1 MNLPN
6 KLTLGRI
13 FAIPVF
19 IVALMMDYRVLAT
32 VLFIAA
38 AFTDML
44 DGKIAR
50 KYNLVTNFGKLMDPL
65 ADKLLTMSAFVCLVG
80 LGQVPAWMVIVILG
94 REFIITG
101 MRQVA
106 AAEGIVIAA
115 GWSGK
120 IKTVLQMVAIPLL
133 LLNNWPCD
141 PYFGGFPLDQIVLWA
156 ALVMTIVSGVEY
168 IVKNRQVFSQE
179 NRGAESN
186 EPEEAADASEG
197 EEEE

>member
-1 MNLPN
+1 MENETKDFRFKNLPN
-6 KLTLGRI
+6 QLTIARVC
-13 FAIPVF
+13 AIP
-19 IVALMMDYRVLAT
+19 
-32 VLFIAA
+32 LFIILLLMGFRVVATIVFLAA

-65 ADKLLTMSAFVCLVG
+65 ADKLLTMAAFVCLVE
-80 LGQVPAWMVIVILG
+80 LGDIPAWMVIVILG

-120 IKTVLQMVAIPLL
+120 IKTVCQMVAIPLIM
-133 LLNNWPCD
+133 LNNWPCSML
-141 PYFGGFPLDQIVLWA
+141 PFHFPLDQIALWA
-156 ALVMTIVSGVEY
+156 ALVMTIWSGAEY
-168 IVKNRQVFSQE
+168 IIKNKEVFSMK
-179 NRGAESN
+179 NKS
-186 EPEEAADASEG
+186 
-197 EEEE
+197 

>member
-6 KLTLGRI
+6 KLTMGRI

-19 IVALMMDYRVLAT
+19 IILILMEYRYAAAII
-32 VLFIAA
+32 FILA

-65 ADKLLTMSAFVCLVG
+65 ADKLLVMAALICLAE
-80 LGQVPAWMVIVILG
+80 LGDVPGWMVIVILG

-106 AAEGIVIAA
+106 AAQGIVIAA
-115 GWSGK
+115 GTTGK
-120 IKTVLQMVAIPLL
+120 IKTVTQMIAIPLL
-133 LLNNWPCD
+133 ILDNWPFSMLSVNIPMD
-141 PYFGGFPLDQIVLWA
+141 VIFLWI
-156 ALVMTIVSGVEY
+156 ALVMTIVSGTEY
-168 IVKNRQVFSQE
+168 IVKNKQLFSM
-179 NRGAESN
+179 
-186 EPEEAADASEG
+186 
-197 EEEE
+197 

>member
-1 MNLPN
+1 MENKDFKYKNLPN
-6 KLTLGRI
+6 QLTIG
-13 FAIPVF
+13 
-19 IVALMMDYRVLAT
+19 RVLAIP
-32 VLFIAA
+32 LFIVLLLMGFRVAATVVFILA

-65 ADKLLTMSAFVCLVG
+65 ADKLLTMSAFVCLVE
-80 LGQVPAWMVIVILG
+80 LGDIPAWMVIVILG

-120 IKTVLQMVAIPLL
+120 IKTVCQMVAIPLIM
-133 LLNNWPCD
+133 LNNWPCSLL
-141 PYFGGFPLDQIVLWA
+141 PFPLPLDQIVLWA
-156 ALVMTIVSGVEY
+156 AVVMTIWSGAEY
-168 IVKNRQVFSQE
+168 IIKNKEVFSMK
-179 NRGAESN
+179 NKS
-186 EPEEAADASEG
+186 
-197 EEEE
+197 

>member
-1 MNLPN
+1 MENKTQDFRFKNLPN
-6 KLTLGRI
+6 QLTIGRVC
-13 FAIPVF
+13 AIPLF
-19 IVALMMDYRVLAT
+19 IILLMMGFRVAAT
-32 VLFIAA
+32 VLFLLA

-65 ADKLLTMSAFVCLVG
+65 ADKLLTMAAFVCLVE
-80 LGQVPAWMVIVILG
+80 LGDIPAWMVVVILG

-120 IKTVLQMVAIPLL
+120 IKTVCQMIAIPLL
-133 LLNNWPCD
+133 MLNNWPCSML
-141 PYFGGFPLDQIVLWA
+141 PFNLPLDQIALWA
-156 ALVMTIVSGVEY
+156 ALVMTIWSGAEY
-168 IVKNRQVFSQE
+168 IIKNKQVFSMK
-179 NRGAESN
+179 NKA
-186 EPEEAADASEG
+186 
-197 EEEE
+197 

>member
-1 MNLPN
+1 MENEVKTIKNKNLPN
-6 KLTLGRI
+6 QLTMARI

-19 IVALMMDYRVLAT
+19 IIALMMGFRGTAT
-32 VLFIAA
+32 IIFIAA
-38 AFTDML
+38 ALTDML

-65 ADKLLTMSAFVCLVG
+65 ADKLLTMSAFICFVG
-80 LGQVPAWMVIVILG
+80 LDDVPAWMVIVILG

-120 IKTVLQMVAIPLL
+120 IKTVCQMVAIPLIM
-133 LLNNWPCD
+133 LNNWPFALL
-141 PYFGGFPLDQIVLWA
+141 PVVIPMDQIVLWA
-156 ALVMTIVSGVEY
+156 ALVMTVWSGAEY
-168 IVKNRQVFSQE
+168 IIKNKEVFSMK
-179 NRGAESN
+179 NKA
-186 EPEEAADASEG
+186 
-197 EEEE
+197 

>member
-1 MNLPN
+1 MENEVKTIKNKNLPN
-6 KLTLGRI
+6 QLTMARI

-19 IVALMMDYRVLAT
+19 IIVLMMGFRVTAT
-32 VLFIAA
+32 IIFIAA
-38 AFTDML
+38 ALTDML

-65 ADKLLTMSAFVCLVG
+65 ADKLLTMSAFICFVG
-80 LGQVPAWMVIVILG
+80 LGDVPAWMVIVILG

-120 IKTVLQMVAIPLL
+120 IKTVCQMVAIPLIM
-133 LLNNWPCD
+133 LNNWPFTFL
-141 PYFGGFPLDQIVLWA
+141 PVVIPMDQIALWA
-156 ALVMTIVSGVEY
+156 ALVMTIWSGAEY
-168 IVKNRQVFSQE
+168 IIKNKEVFSMK
-179 NRGAESN
+179 NKA
-186 EPEEAADASEG
+186 
-197 EEEE
+197 

>member
-19 IVALMMDYRVLAT
+19 IVLLLMGYRVAAT
-32 VLFIAA
+32 VIFILA

-50 KYNLVTNFGKLMDPL
+50 KYDLVTNFGKLMDPL
-65 ADKLLTMSAFVCLVG
+65 ADKLLTMSAFLCLVE

-141 PYFGGFPLDQIVLWA
+141 PYFGNFPLSLIVLWA
-156 ALVMTIVSGVEY
+156 ALVMTIVSGAEY
-168 IVKNRQVFSQE
+168 IIKNKEVFSQ
-179 NRGAESN
+179 
-186 EPEEAADASEG
+186 
-197 EEEE
+197 

>member
-1 MNLPN
+1 MENKTQEFRFKNLPN
-6 KLTLGRI
+6 QLTIARI
-13 FAIPVF
+13 CAIPLF
-19 IVALMMDYRVLAT
+19 IILLLMGFRVAAT
-32 VLFIAA
+32 VIFLAA

-65 ADKLLTMSAFVCLVG
+65 ADKLLTMAAFVCLVE
-80 LGQVPAWMVIVILG
+80 LGDIPAWMVIVILG

-120 IKTVLQMVAIPLL
+120 IKTVCQMVAIPLIM
-133 LLNNWPCD
+133 LNNWPCSML
-141 PYFGGFPLDQIVLWA
+141 PFNFPLDQIALWA
-156 ALVMTIVSGVEY
+156 ALVMTIWSGAEY
-168 IVKNRQVFSQE
+168 IIKNKQVFSMK
-179 NRGAESN
+179 NKG
-186 EPEEAADASEG
+186 
-197 EEEE
+197 

>member
-1 MNLPN
+1 MENEVKTIKNKNLPN
-6 KLTLGRI
+6 QLTMARI

-19 IVALMMDYRVLAT
+19 IIVLMMRFHVTAT
-32 VLFIAA
+32 IIFIAA
-38 AFTDML
+38 ALTDML

-65 ADKLLTMSAFVCLVG
+65 ADKLLTMSAFICFVG
-80 LGQVPAWMVIVILG
+80 LGDVPAWMVIVILG

-120 IKTVLQMVAIPLL
+120 IKTVCQMVAIPLIM
-133 LLNNWPCD
+133 LNNWPFTFL
-141 PYFGGFPLDQIVLWA
+141 PVVIPMDQIALWA
-156 ALVMTIVSGVEY
+156 ALVMTIWSGAEY
-168 IVKNRQVFSQE
+168 IIKNKEVFSMK
-179 NRGAESN
+179 NKA
-186 EPEEAADASEG
+186 
-197 EEEE
+197 

>member
-1 MNLPN
+1 MMENEVKTIKNKNLPN
-6 KLTLGRI
+6 QLTMARI

-19 IVALMMDYRVLAT
+19 IIVLMMGFRVTAT
-32 VLFIAA
+32 IIFIAA
-38 AFTDML
+38 ALTDML

-65 ADKLLTMSAFVCLVG
+65 ADKLLTMSAFICFVG
-80 LGQVPAWMVIVILG
+80 LGDVPAWMVIVILG

-120 IKTVLQMVAIPLL
+120 IKTVCQMVAIPLIM
-133 LLNNWPCD
+133 LNNWPFTLL
-141 PYFGGFPLDQIVLWA
+141 PVVIPMDQIALWA
-156 ALVMTIVSGVEY
+156 ALVMTIWSGAEY
-168 IVKNRQVFSQE
+168 IIKNKEVFSMK
-179 NRGAESN
+179 NKA
-186 EPEEAADASEG
+186 
-197 EEEE
+197 

>member
-1 MNLPN
+1 MSGKKKKMNLPN
-6 KLTLGRI
+6 KLTMGRI
-13 FAIPVF
+13 FAIPLF
-19 IVALMMDYRVLAT
+19 IVVLMMDYRVAAT
-32 VLFIAA
+32 VIFIAA

-65 ADKLLTMSAFVCLVG
+65 ADKLLTMSAFLCLVE
-80 LGQVPAWMVIVILG
+80 LGQMPAWMAIVILG
-94 REFIITG
+94 RELTITG

-141 PYFGGFPLDQIVLWA
+141 PYFNNFPLDTIVLWA
-156 ALVMTIVSGVEY
+156 AVIMTIVSGCEY
-168 IVKNRQVFSQE
+168 IMKNRQVFSQ
-179 NRGAESN
+179 
-186 EPEEAADASEG
+186 
-197 EEEE
+197 

>member
-1 MNLPN
+1 MENEVKTIKNKNLPN
-6 KLTLGRI
+6 QLTMARI

-19 IVALMMDYRVLAT
+19 IIVLMMGFRVTAT
-32 VLFIAA
+32 IIFIAA
-38 AFTDML
+38 ALTDML

-65 ADKLLTMSAFVCLVG
+65 ADKLLTMSAFICFVG
-80 LGQVPAWMVIVILG
+80 LGDVPAWMVIVILG

-120 IKTVLQMVAIPLL
+120 IKTVCQMVAIPLIM
-133 LLNNWPCD
+133 LNNWPFTLL
-141 PYFGGFPLDQIVLWA
+141 PVVIPMDQIALWA
-156 ALVMTIVSGVEY
+156 ALVMTIWSGAEY
-168 IVKNRQVFSQE
+168 IIKNKEVFSMK
-179 NRGAESN
+179 NKA
-186 EPEEAADASEG
+186 
-197 EEEE
+197 

>member
-1 MNLPN
+1 MDNQETKDFKFKNLPN
-6 KLTLGRI
+6 QLTIGRV
-13 FAIPVF
+13 FAIPLFIILLMMGFRVAATIVF
-19 IVALMMDYRVLAT
+19 IL
-32 VLFIAA
+32 A

-65 ADKLLTMSAFVCLVG
+65 ADKLLTMSAFICMVG
-80 LGQVPAWMVIVILG
+80 LGDIPAWMVIVILG

-120 IKTVLQMVAIPLL
+120 IKTVCQMIAIPLL
-133 LLNNWPCD
+133 MLNNWPFSLL
-141 PYFGGFPLDQIVLWA
+141 PFPCPMDQIALWA
-156 ALVMTIVSGVEY
+156 ALIMTIWSGAEY
-168 IVKNRQVFSQE
+168 IIKNKQVFSMK
-179 NRGAESN
+179 NKS
-186 EPEEAADASEG
+186 
-197 EEEE
+197 

>member
-13 FAIPVF
+13 CAIPVF
-19 IVALMMDYRVLAT
+19 IIALMMDQRVLAT

-38 AFTDML
+38 AFTDFL
-44 DGKIAR
+44 DGYIAR
-50 KYNLVTNFGKLMDPL
+50 KYDLVSNFGKLMDPL
-65 ADKLLTMSAFVCLVG
+65 ADKLLTMSAFICLVG
-80 LGQVPAWMVIVILG
+80 LDQIPAWMVIIILG

-115 GWSGK
+115 AWSGK
-120 IKTVLQMVAIPLL
+120 IKTVLQMVAIPVL

-141 PYFGGFPLDQIVLWA
+141 PYFDSFPADQILLWA
-156 ALVMTIVSGVEY
+156 ALVMTVVSGIEY
-168 IVKNRQVFSQE
+168 MVKNRQVFSQ
-179 NRGAESN
+179 
-186 EPEEAADASEG
+186 
-197 EEEE
+197 

>member
-1 MNLPN
+1 MENKEKEFRFKNLPN
-6 KLTLGRI
+6 QLTIARI
-13 FAIPVF
+13 CAIPLF
-19 IVALMMDYRVLAT
+19 IILLLMGFRVAAT
-32 VLFIAA
+32 VVFLAA

-65 ADKLLTMSAFVCLVG
+65 ADKLLTMAAFVCLVE
-80 LGQVPAWMVIVILG
+80 LGDIPAWMVIVILG

-120 IKTVLQMVAIPLL
+120 IKTVCQMVAIPLIM
-133 LLNNWPCD
+133 LNNWPCSML
-141 PYFGGFPLDQIVLWA
+141 PFNFPLDQIALWA
-156 ALVMTIVSGVEY
+156 ALVMTIWSGAEY
-168 IVKNRQVFSQE
+168 IIKNKQVFSMK
-179 NRGAESN
+179 NKG
-186 EPEEAADASEG
+186 
-197 EEEE
+197 

>member
-1 MNLPN
+1 MENEVKTIKNKNLPN
-6 KLTLGRI
+6 QLTIARI
-13 FAIPVF
+13 FAIPAL
-19 IVALMMDYRVLAT
+19 IVLLMTGYHAAAAILFVL
-32 VLFIAA
+32 A

-65 ADKLLTMSAFVCLVG
+65 ADKLLTMSALICFVG
-80 LGQVPAWMVIVILG
+80 LGDVPAWMVIVILG

-120 IKTVLQMVAIPLL
+120 IKTVCQMIAVPLIML
-133 LLNNWPCD
+133 HNWPFSLL
-141 PYFGGFPLDQIVLWA
+141 PVHIPADQIALWV
-156 ALVMTIVSGVEY
+156 ALVMTVWSGAEY
-168 IVKNRQVFSQE
+168 IVKNKRVFSMK
-179 NRGAESN
+179 NKA
-186 EPEEAADASEG
+186 
-197 EEEE
+197 